1 MALGATS
8 SVSYRYRSRI
18 DSGCRN
24 GAQAADTAVQ
34 GGNNKNQRRE
44 GKVVTVKIGDMCWPL
59 PDSDLEYRLRHC
71 QDQITGTEK
80 MRAAAI
86 LSAYAQMIKMTRDA
100 RQKVISAIRLDQNRR
115 KRWGQLDTDGELEH
129 GEQHGA
135 DGELEHGA
143 DGELEKIRQL
153 LRELSNRVKAVPLR
167 NIIVEEERE

>member
-24 GAQAADTAVQ
+24 GTQAADTAVQ

-115 KRWGQLDTDGELEH
+115 KRWGQLEKQLDDDEELE
-129 GEQHGA
+129 E
-135 DGELEHGA
+135 
-143 DGELEKIRQL
+143 IRKL

-167 NIIVEEERE
+167 NMIVEEERE

>member
-59 PDSDLEYRLRHC
+59 PDSNLEYRLRHC

-115 KRWGQLDTDGELEH
+115 KRWGQLEEQLDDGE
-129 GEQHGA
+129 
-135 DGELEHGA
+135 ELE
-143 DGELEKIRQL
+143 EIRKL

-167 NIIVEEERE
+167 NMIVEEERE

>member
-1 MALGATS
+1 MALGTTS

-24 GAQAADTAVQ
+24 GTQAADTAVQ

-115 KRWGQLDTDGELEH
+115 KRWGQLEKQLDDDEELE
-129 GEQHGA
+129 E
-135 DGELEHGA
+135 
-143 DGELEKIRQL
+143 IRKL

-167 NIIVEEERE
+167 NMIVEEERE

>member
-24 GAQAADTAVQ
+24 GAQTADTAVQ

-115 KRWGQLDTDGELEH
+115 KRWGQLEEQLDDGE
-129 GEQHGA
+129 
-135 DGELEHGA
+135 ELE
-143 DGELEKIRQL
+143 EIRKL

-167 NIIVEEERE
+167 TVIESNEK

>member
-1 MALGATS
+1 MALGTTS

-115 KRWGQLDTDGELEH
+115 KRWGQLEEQLDDGE
-129 GEQHGA
+129 
-135 DGELEHGA
+135 ELE
-143 DGELEKIRQL
+143 EIRKL

-167 NIIVEEERE
+167 NMIVEEERE

>member
-115 KRWGQLDTDGELEH
+115 KRWGQLEKQLDDDEELE
-129 GEQHGA
+129 E
-135 DGELEHGA
+135 
-143 DGELEKIRQL
+143 IRKL

-167 NIIVEEERE
+167 NMIVEEERE